1 MKYLWPLVLVVG
13 CIEYTPTS
21 TMPPGGAVNVRPVET
36 PTQTDRLV
44 QVLPPEVD
52 VLWVIDNSSS
62 MSDEQA
68 ALTTNF
74 PAFMDF
80 FLGSGL
86 LYHIGVV
93 STDYATDQGRLE
105 QAAGLKWVDENT
117 ADPIAVFA
125 SLAGL
130 GIKFGTNEKGRAPA
144 YSALE
149 VHDVPDGW
157 NDGFQRRDTASLSVI
172 AISDEDDHS
181 TEITIDEFVGYMNT
195 IRPNPDNVTFSSIV
209 TPPQNC
215 APNGVEPGNAYIAV
229 TDQVGGITWSIC
241 EQDWALVLEQL
252 GMQAAGLQ
260 REYFLADLPVPGTIK
275 VWVVEDGTTYEFA
288 EEVDWV
294 YDKTRN
300 SIIFNEFVPKALSE
314 VFVEYDVL
322 SAAEG

>member
-52 VLWVIDNSSS
+52 VLWIIDNSSS

-105 QAAGLKWVDENT
+105 QAAGH
-117 ADPIAVFA
+117 FRA
-125 SLAGL
+125 S
-130 GIKFGTNEKGRAPA
+130 FCGR
-144 YSALE
+144 
-149 VHDVPDGW
+149 VMM
-157 NDGFQRRDTASLSVI
+157 R
-172 AISDEDDHS
+172 
-181 TEITIDEFVGYMNT
+181 
-195 IRPNPDNVTFSSIV
+195 
-209 TPPQNC
+209 
-215 APNGVEPGNAYIAV
+215 
-229 TDQVGGITWSIC
+229 
-241 EQDWALVLEQL
+241 
-252 GMQAAGLQ
+252 
-260 REYFLADLPVPGTIK
+260 LPV
-275 VWVVEDGTTYEFA
+275 
-288 EEVDWV
+288 
-294 YDKTRN
+294 
-300 SIIFNEFVPKALSE
+300 ALAPR
-314 VFVEYDVL
+314 VCL
-322 SAAEG
+322 RLWARTPL